1 MYNRIEQYELEEAK
15 KRMGTHTAGTGMT
28 NTAAGTANTAS
39 MSQLN
44 SAEKLQAKEDINNY
58 HSSMY

>member
-15 KRMGTHTAGTGMT
+15 KRMGTYTAGAGMT
-28 NTAAGTANTAS
+28 NTTAGTANTTS